1 MASGTIYGTTNDQY
15 TQVKVEWESRYSS
28 DTNKSYVGVYMY
40 FKRDKN
46 APGALIIKGSF
57 NPTISYYAFG
67 GTKTT
72 EISNNGEWIRVSGG
86 VHTNFPHDS
95 NGNYSGTLKA
105 SAKCDVQKDDGQWDI
120 DKFEYSLSG
129 SITFD
134 NLDEQASLKS
144 VVFKNGYFSDDI
156 EITYKPKA
164 DTYDILSCS
173 KLTGGHV
180 SWSFELG
187 RTSTQE
193 QISIQKV
200 PKEALEKLY
209 ASMPDGGECRMQFTL
224 YSYEDNQYRT
234 LAPGDYLAT
243 AKFNSSIK
251 IPADEMTMPTFE
263 LKCSPV
269 STLEGDLAKL
279 YWPTR
284 TKIKAEILNSNAK
297 YGATVAGEAL
307 KILNGYS
314 THGSLTTKD
323 PISGTAPIT
332 VTATV
337 TDSRGISRTLEQVI
351 TPVAYGT
358 PQIKPY
364 GDNAAIV
371 VARCDKDGNLTDEGT
386 QFTIAAKREF
396 TKINYEGEQITFCN
410 LSYRVKTLGGD
421 FTDDWITILEDKA
434 PSDEKQIVI
443 GSAGDYIIE
452 QAYVVQLKA
461 EDSIGNSIVLTFNL
475 PSDKVY
481 MHRSGRR
488 NSIAFGGYVSQDNS
502 FEVYQEATLHG
513 GLVLKSES
521 GDNYFRLLVDDN
533 GNLTLTP
540 VSAAQTFLLKRG
552 NK

>member
-15 TQVKVEWESRYSS
+15 TQVKIEWESRYSS
-28 DTNKSYVGVYMY
+28 GTNKSYVGVYMY

-57 NPTISYYAFG
+57 DPKISYYVFG

-72 EISNNGEWIRVSGG
+72 EISNNGEWIRVSAG
-86 VHTNFPHDS
+86 VNDVPHDS

-120 DKFEYSLSG
+120 DKFEYSLSS

-164 DTYDILSCS
+164 DTYDLLYCT

-180 SWSFELG
+180 SWEFELG

-200 PKEALEKLY
+200 PKKALEELY

-234 LAPGDYLAT
+234 RAPGNYMAT

-251 IPADEMTMPTFE
+251 IPADEMTMPTGE
-263 LKCSPV
+263 LKCEPV
-269 STLEGDLAKL
+269 STLEGDPAKL

-284 TKIKAEILNSNAK
+284 SKIKAEILNDAGK
-297 YGATVAGEAL
+297 YGATIVSKKIQIIAQEGE
-307 KILNGYS
+307 S
-314 THGSLTTKD
+314 PLT
-323 PISGTAPIT
+323 SGIITGTNPIT
-332 VTATV
+332 VRGTI
-337 TDSRGISRTLEQVI
+337 TDTRGISRTLEQVI

-371 VARCDKDGNLTDEGT
+371 VARCDSDGNLTDEGT
-386 QFTIAAKREF
+386 QFKIAAKREF
-396 TKINYEGEQITFCN
+396 TKINYEGKQITFCS
-410 LSYRVKTLGGD
+410 LSYRVKKIGGD

-434 PSDEKQIVI
+434 QSDEKQIVI

-533 GNLTLTP
+533 GNLTVTP

>member
-15 TQVKVEWESRYSS
+15 TQVKVEWESRYNS
-28 DTNKSYVGVYMY
+28 DKNKSRVTVYMY

-46 APGALIIKGSF
+46 APGTLIIKGSF
-57 NPTISYYAFG
+57 DPTISYYAFG

-72 EISNNGEWIRVSGG
+72 EISNSGEWIRVSAGE
-86 VHTNFPHDS
+86 HENFPHDS

-164 DTYDILSCS
+164 DTYDRLYCA

-180 SWSFELG
+180 SWDFELG

-234 LAPGDYLAT
+234 RAPGDYMAT

-251 IPADEMTMPTFE
+251 IPADEMTMPTGE
-263 LKCSPV
+263 LKCEPV

-284 TKIKAEILNSNAK
+284 SKIKAEILNDAGKYNASIVSK
-297 YGATVAGEAL
+297 
-307 KILNGYS
+307 KIQIAAQEGDSPL
-314 THGSLTTKD
+314 
-323 PISGTAPIT
+323 ISGIIAGTNPIT
-332 VTATV
+332 VRGTI
-337 TDSRGISRTLEQVI
+337 TDTRGISRTLEQVI

-386 QFTIAAKREF
+386 QFKIAAKREF
-396 TKINYEGEQITFCN
+396 AKINYEGEQITFCS
-410 LSYRVKTLGGD
+410 LSYRVKKIGEAFKD
-421 FTDDWITILEDKA
+421 QWITILEDNA
-434 PSDEKQIVI
+434 PSDEKEIVI
-443 GSAGDYIIE
+443 GSAGAYNIE

-481 MHRSGRR
+481 MHRSGK
-488 NSIAFGGYVSQDNS
+488 NNALALGGYATQTDS
-502 FEVYQEATLHG
+502 FEVYWQSVLHG
-513 GLVLKSES
+513 GLILKSES
-521 GDNYFRLLVDDN
+521 GDSYFRITVDEN
-533 GNLTLTP
+533 GVLSAST
-540 VSAAQTFLLKRG
+540 VSEAQTFLLRRG